1 MQNYNHK
8 VSSRPILIPSTT
20 MHQYFSVLKTIFLLV
35 IIAFGGSVSAQELI
49 ICRKYSTVGN
59 PMDISNEWKMDAN
72 PKYVSF
78 LYNNG
83 KTTIDNRHIN
93 FIFTPIT
100 HKDIK
105 ADTVKVAIGQSSN
118 WIGTK
123 YGFTA
128 PGDYEV
134 KVMIP
139 NGKVLAKG
147 EVLLKGTRILKEE
160 EPEPIAPITQ
170 KEAKIEANKEQ
181 PKKPKTT
188 EVKKFVA
195 PAQTTKPKS
204 SEELAEEDETSNR
217 IYPDVTKMGSLGV
230 DLTNT
235 IQSIQLIEDPETDK
249 YFEHLYVQFGRE
261 IIANMLMG
269 QNEKFKLEYGG
280 TFIETLFTHTK
291 PLDCEW
297 IGMSLWHKPKG
308 SKKFSVHVEEQRIN
322 IKPTDH
328 SAKFSTTYKEKGEY
342 RVTLY
347 TDDLKKIG
355 YAYVNFY

>member
-1 MQNYNHK
+1 MQYSNLR
-8 VSSRPILIPSTT
+8 VSSRQILNPSNT
-20 MHQYFSVLKTIFLLV
+20 MPKFSSEIKTIFV
-35 IIAFGGSVSAQELI
+35 IILIAISGTSTAQELI
-49 ICRKYSTVGN
+49 ICRKYNTVGL
-59 PMDISNEWKMDAN
+59 PLDVGNEWKMDAN
-72 PKYVSF
+72 PKFVSF

-83 KTTIDNRHIN
+83 KTTIDNRLIN

-147 EVLLKGTRILKEE
+147 KILLKGTRILKED
-160 EPEPIAPITQ
+160 EPEPIAKI
-170 KEAKIEANKEQ
+170 KEKKAKIETKTEE

-188 EVKKFVA
+188 EVKKVEA

-204 SEELAEEDETSNR
+204 SKDEEEEESTSNR
-217 IYPDVTKMGSLGV
+217 IYPDVSKMGSLGV
-230 DLTNT
+230 DLTN
-235 IQSIQLIEDPETDK
+235 SIQGIELIEDAETEK

-261 IIANMLMG
+261 IVANMLMG

-308 SKKFSVHVEEQRIN
+308 SKKFSVHIEEQRIN
-322 IKPTDH
+322 IRPSDH
-328 SAKFSTTYKEKGEY
+328 SAKFSTTYKERGEY

>member
-1 MQNYNHK
+1 M
-8 VSSRPILIPSTT
+8 L
-20 MHQYFSVLKTIFLLV
+20 
-35 IIAFGGSVSAQELI
+35 IAFGGSSSAQELI
-49 ICRKYSTVGN
+49 VCRKYSTVGN
-59 PMDISNEWKMDAN
+59 PMDVGNEWKMDAN

-105 ADTVKVAIGQSSN
+105 PDTVKVAIGQSSN

-128 PGDYEV
+128 PGDYAV

-139 NGKVLAKG
+139 NGKVLANG

-160 EPEPIAPITQ
+160 EPAPTKKMKQ
-170 KEAKIEANKEQ
+170 KEAKIEAKKEE

-188 EVKKFVA
+188 TVKKVEA
-195 PAQTTKPKS
+195 PAQTTKPTS
-204 SEELAEEDETSNR
+204 SEDLAEEGETSNR
-217 IYPDVTKMGSLGV
+217 IYPDVSKMGTMGV
-230 DLTNT
+230 DLTSAING
-235 IQSIQLIEDPETDK
+235 IELIEDAETEK

-291 PLDCEW
+291 PFETDW
-297 IGMSLWHKPKG
+297 IGISIWRKPWEGKEY
-308 SKKFSVHVEEQRIN
+308 SIHIEDQRIN
-322 IKPTDH
+322 TKPTDR
-328 SAKFSTTYKEKGEY
+328 SASFNATYMTRGDY
-342 RVTLY
+342 RITLY

>member
-1 MQNYNHK
+1 MHK
-8 VSSRPILIPSTT
+8 FSSELKVILVLILVA
-20 MHQYFSVLKTIFLLV
+20 FSGL
-35 IIAFGGSVSAQELI
+35 SSAQELI
-49 ICRKYSTVGN
+49 VCLKYSSAGN
-59 PMDISNEWKMDAN
+59 PIDVQNEWKMDAN

-123 YGFTA
+123 YGFKA

-134 KVMIP
+134 KIMIP
-139 NGKVLAKG
+139 NGKELAKG
-147 EVLLKGTRILKEE
+147 EVLLKGTRMLKED
-160 EPEPIAPITQ
+160 EPIQIAKI
-170 KEAKIEANKEQ
+170 KKKKVKIEANKGE
-181 PKKPKTT
+181 PKNPKTT
-188 EVKKFVA
+188 EIKKIEA

-204 SEELAEEDETSNR
+204 SAEDIETETPSR
-217 IYPDVTKMGSLGV
+217 IYPDVSKMGLLGI
-230 DLTNT
+230 DLTNALNG
-235 IQSIQLIEDPETDK
+235 IELIEDVETEK

-280 TFIETLFTHTK
+280 TPISTLFTHTK

-297 IGMSLWHKPKG
+297 IGISLWHKPKG
-308 SKKFSVHVEEQRIN
+308 SNKFSVHVEEQRIN
-322 IKPTDH
+322 IIPTDH
-328 SAKFSTTYKEKGEY
+328 SSKFSTTYKEKGEY
-342 RVTLY
+342 RITLY
-347 TDDLKKIG
+347 TDNLKKIG

>member
-1 MQNYNHK
+1 MQYSK
-8 VSSRPILIPSTT
+8 LRVSSRQILNPSTK
-20 MHQYFSVLKTIFLLV
+20 MPAYLLNLKIVILVVLVALSGTSY
-35 IIAFGGSVSAQELI
+35 GQELI
-49 ICRKYSTVGN
+49 VCRKYNSVGL
-59 PMDISNEWKMDAN
+59 PVDVGNEWKMDAN
-72 PKYVSF
+72 PKFISF

-83 KTTIDNRHIN
+83 KTTINNRHIN
-93 FIFTPIT
+93 FIFTPLT

-105 ADTVKVAIGQSSN
+105 ADTIKVAIGQSSN

-128 PGDYEV
+128 PGDYEI

-139 NGKVLAKG
+139 NGKILAKG
-147 EVLLKGTRILKEE
+147 EVLMKGTRMLKVD
-160 EPEPIAPITQ
+160 EPEPIAKI
-170 KEAKIEANKEQ
+170 KEKKVKVEAKKEE
-181 PKKPKTT
+181 PKKPKIT
-188 EVKKFVA
+188 EVKKVEA
-195 PAQTTKPKS
+195 PAQTTKPKPS
-204 SEELAEEDETSNR
+204 LEDEEESTSNR
-217 IYPDVTKMGSLGV
+217 VYPDVSKMGSLGV
-230 DLTNT
+230 DLTN
-235 IQSIQLIEDPETDK
+235 SIQGIELIEDAETEK

-269 QNEKFKLEYGG
+269 QNEKFKLQYGG

-308 SKKFSVHVEEQRIN
+308 SKKFSVHVEEQRID
-322 IKPTDH
+322 IRPTDH
-328 SAKFSTTYKEKGEY
+328 SSKFSTTYKEKGEY

>member
-1 MQNYNHK
+1 MHK
-8 VSSRPILIPSTT
+8 VSSRPILNFHFT
-20 MHQYFSVLKTIFLLV
+20 MPVRYSGFFAITLIFALALCETI
-35 IIAFGGSVSAQELI
+35 SAQELI
-49 ICRKYSTVGN
+49 ICRKFNTVGL
-59 PMDISNEWKMDAN
+59 PVDVGTEWKMDTD
-72 PKYVSF
+72 PKFVSF

-100 HKDIK
+100 HKDIEP
-105 ADTVKVAIGQSSN
+105 DTVKVAIGQSSN

-128 PGDYEV
+128 PGDYKV

-139 NGKVLAKG
+139 NGRVLAEG
-147 EVLLKGTRILKEE
+147 EVLLKGTRILAEVEPAPTAKISNKPPKVEPTKEE
-160 EPEPIAPITQ
+160 
-170 KEAKIEANKEQ
+170 

-188 EVKKFVA
+188 EVKKVKA
-195 PAQTTKPKS
+195 PAQTTKPTS
-204 SEELAEEDETSNR
+204 LAEMAEEEATSTR
-217 IYPDVTKMGSLGV
+217 IYPDVSKMGTLGV
-230 DLTNT
+230 DLTNA
-235 IQSIQLIEDPETDK
+235 INGIELIEDTETEK

-261 IIANMLMG
+261 IVANMLMG

-280 TFIETLFTHTK
+280 TFIECLFTHTK
-291 PLDCEW
+291 PLDCDW

-308 SKKFSVHVEEQRIN
+308 SKKFSEHIEEQRIDIN
-322 IKPTDH
+322 PTDR
-328 SAKFSTTYKEKGEY
+328 SAKFSTTYKKKGEY